1 MRCKY
6 RDLLG
11 EMQIPISA
19 TLSLVIKGS
28 KRDSFRCFEP
38 SAEVVWREFAKVIV
52 RPFVELLPTAW
63 TPFSTKRLV
72 IISTNEAQITF
83 AHYI

>member
-1 MRCKY
+1 MFCILLANLRKQVKIPY
-6 RDLLG
+6 NLLG
-11 EMQIPISA
+11 EMQIPICA

-52 RPFVELLPTAW
+52 RPFVELLPLLGH
-63 TPFSTKRLV
+63 PFQPSV
-72 IISTNEAQITF
+72 W
-83 AHYI
+83 